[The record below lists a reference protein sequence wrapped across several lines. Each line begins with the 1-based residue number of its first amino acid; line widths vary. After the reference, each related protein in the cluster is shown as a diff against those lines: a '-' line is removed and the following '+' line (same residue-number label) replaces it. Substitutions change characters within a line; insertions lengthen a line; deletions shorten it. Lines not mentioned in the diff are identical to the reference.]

1 MTVGAEGLDKA
12 GGRVDEHGL
21 LFEYTVRLLLVAG
34 LLELI
39 LYRLV
44 SRLGMHLSKVA
55 EKYEFVGI
63 AFQVLSSLGFVLLN
77 TVALLL
83 FLALLLLLFKKTVT
97 ASAEPLGWLVV
108 PSISLL
114 LMLTVAYLLFEPRML
129 ESVVYNVLSFVVIL
143 LLVLQYVG
151 SRRSL
156 PQRAFVV
163 CFFLGISGWLY
174 YQIMSTTYG
183 YLGMFQP
190 PPVVHEA
197 NRAGEALM
205 VLASI
210 LAFWAYGTGG
220 FWTKNRRQRR
230 RVLTFA
236 AIGSLVFLMLLFMD
250 YFLGLYDAALAETVR
265 KGGEG
270 ISWIFQMGMGYTFYL
285 PFALYVLGLL
295 SWTYTVLK
303 LTTSGRL
310 AGYGLGLMFIAGYA
324 LQLSH
329 LTLMVVMGLMLLNL
343 DRRRSEVAVGTS
355 VGARTVMG
363 PAVPLL
369 GEKT

>member
-1 MTVGAEGLDKA
+1 MTGAAETLEKA

-21 LFEYTVRLLLVAG
+21 LFEYTVKLLLIAG

-55 EKYEFVGI
+55 EKYEVVGTL
-63 AFQVLSSLGFVLLN
+63 FQVLSSLGFVLLN

-97 ASAEPLGWLVV
+97 AQAEPLRWLVV
-108 PSISLL
+108 PSVSLL
-114 LMLTVAYLLFEPRML
+114 LMLTVVFLVFEPRML
-129 ESVVYNVLSFVVIL
+129 ESILYNVVSFVVIFV
-143 LLVLQYVG
+143 LVMQYVA
-151 SRRSL
+151 SRRAV
-156 PQRAFVV
+156 PQRAFML

-174 YQIMSTTYG
+174 YQILSTTYG
-183 YLGMFQP
+183 YLGIFRP
-190 PPVVHEA
+190 PPAVHEV
-197 NRAGEALM
+197 NRAGEAFM
-205 VLASI
+205 VLASM

-220 FWTKNRRQRR
+220 FWTRNRRQRR
-230 RVLTFA
+230 RVLSFA
-236 AIGSLVFLMLLFMD
+236 AVGALVFLMLLFMD
-250 YFLGLYDAALAETVR
+250 YFLGLYDAALAESVR

-295 SWTYTVLK
+295 CWSYTVLK
-303 LTTSGRL
+303 LTTSGRV

-355 VGARTVMG
+355 LGARPLVG
-363 PAVPLL
+363 PAVPLF